1 MWHIYPYSSG
11 LLHWHCDNNTI
22 VLCKYSEGYG
32 AKSTSQNHCND
43 VIMSAV
49 ASQITSVSIVCLAV
63 GSGADQWKHQSSA
76 SLSFVRG
83 IHRSLVNSAHK
94 RPVTRKMFPFD
105 DVIMKKPQQSTTT
118 CVCIGP
124 ENHWAYR
131 KLSLWQ
137 TSQPSVRK
145 KQSSCRYFRW
155 EGMYSQCYVAVY
167 YLT

>member
-43 VIMSAV
+43 AIMSAV

-63 GSGADQWKHQSSA
+63 GSGADQRKHQSSA
-76 SLSFVRG
+76 SLSLVRG

-94 RPVTRKMFPFD
+94 RPVGLTRKMFPFD
-105 DVIMKKPQQSTTT
+105 DVIMKKHNKAQQR
-118 CVCIGP
+118 VCALGLRIT
-124 ENHWAYR
+124 ER
-131 KLSLWQ
+131 IESCLCDKLHNLQ
-137 TSQPSVRK
+137 LGK
-145 KQSSCRYFRW
+145 SSRLADIFVGKECIVNV
-155 EGMYSQCYVAVY
+155 MSPCII
-167 YLT
+167 